1 MNRKKIIGK
10 LGEDISV
17 EYLQNNNFE
26 VINRN
31 YFCKFGEIDIIAFD
45 KKLNELVFVEVKT
58 RTNLA
63 FGRPIESIDKIKIDH
78 LRKTINYYIIDKK
91 VKKINIRID
100 AIEVLLKKNKCY
112 IHHIKS
118 II

>member
-45 KKLNELVFVEVKT
+45 KKLNELVFV
-58 RTNLA
+58 
-63 FGRPIESIDKIKIDH
+63 
-78 LRKTINYYIIDKK
+78 
-91 VKKINIRID
+91 
-100 AIEVLLKKNKCY
+100 
-112 IHHIKS
+112 
-118 II
+118 